1 MKLLLENWRQ
11 YLKESHPSAS
21 ADYIFSHPRLEDV
34 RNAIRNDE
42 DLDNLGI
49 DPSELFK
56 LVSLISNEEEFD
68 DDDSLLDVLMNLLNK
83 SNRKGRI

>member
-1 MKLLLENWRQ
+1 MKLLIENWRQ
-11 YLKESHPSAS
+11 YIRESHPSPS
-21 ADYIFSHPRLEDV
+21 ANYIFSHPRLEDV

>member
-34 RNAIRNDE
+34 SNAIRNDE
-42 DLDNLGI
+42 DLGNLGI
-49 DPSELFK
+49 DPGELYR
-56 LVSLISNEEEFD
+56 LVSVISDEKEFD
-68 DDDSLLDVLMNLLNK
+68 DDDKILDVLMDLITK
-83 SNRKGRI
+83 SGA

>member
-21 ADYIFSHPRLEDV
+21 ADYIFSHPRLEVV

-42 DLDNLGI
+42 DLGNLGI
-49 DPSELFK
+49 DPGELYR
-56 LVSLISNEEEFD
+56 LVSVISDEKEFD
-68 DDDSLLDVLMNLLNK
+68 DDDKILDVLMDLITK
-83 SNRKGRI
+83 SGA